1 VQIVRPVK
9 ILLMGLPG
17 AGKTTLA
24 KELSKKL
31 NCIHL
36 NADDMRTNVWTDLTF
51 KYTDRI
57 IMAQRMGALSDVLNK
72 QGYSVIADFVCPTDI
87 TRKEFGQAFVVWV
100 DRIKTS
106 RFEDTNDLFEKPSN
120 INLHIEHGLT
130 IEQEIN
136 LITEKLQDKSWH

>member
-1 VQIVRPVK
+1 
-9 ILLMGLPG
+9 MGLPG
-17 AGKTTLA
+17 TGKTTLA

-36 NADDMRTNVWTDLTF
+36 NADDMRNNVWTDLTF

-57 IMAQRMGALSDVLNK
+57 IMAQRMGALAGVLNK
-72 QGYSVIADFVCPTDI
+72 QGYSVIADFVCPTNT

-106 RFEDTNDLFEKPSN
+106 RFEDTNNLFEKPNN
-120 INLHIEHGLT
+120 IDVHIEHGLT

-136 LITEKLQDKSWH
+136 IIVKTLEG

>member
-1 VQIVRPVK
+1 
-9 ILLMGLPG
+9 MGLPG

-36 NADDMRTNVWTDLTF
+36 NADDMRNSVWTDLTF

-72 QGYSVIADFVCPTDI
+72 QGYSVIADFVCPTNI
-87 TRKEFGQAFVVWV
+87 TRKEFGQAFIVWV

-106 RFEDTNDLFEKPSN
+106 RFEDTNNLFEKPN
-120 INLHIEHGLT
+120 DINLHIEYGLT

-136 LITEKLQDKSWH
+136 LIIEKLQDKSWH

>member
-1 VQIVRPVK
+1 
-9 ILLMGLPG
+9 MGLPG
-17 AGKTTLA
+17 SGKTTLA

-31 NCIHL
+31 NAIHL
-36 NADDMRTNVWTDLTF
+36 NADDMRNNVWTDLTF

-72 QGYSVIADFVCPTDI
+72 QGYSVIADFVCPTNI
-87 TRKEFGQAFVVWV
+87 TRKEFGHAFIVWV

-106 RFEDTNDLFEKPSN
+106 RYEDTNNLFEKPNN
-120 INLHIEHGLT
+120 INLHIEDGLT

-136 LITEKLQDKSWH
+136 LVINKLQEV